1 MKNFCRTGTKCGI
14 YRRLVSFLD
23 VFVYNEKKTALYGT
37 KTNCR
42 RAKRR
47 E

>member
-1 MKNFCRTGTKCGI
+1 MKIFCRTGTKCGI

-23 VFVYNEKKTALYGT
+23 VFVYNEKKTASYGA

-42 RAKRR
+42 RAKRK